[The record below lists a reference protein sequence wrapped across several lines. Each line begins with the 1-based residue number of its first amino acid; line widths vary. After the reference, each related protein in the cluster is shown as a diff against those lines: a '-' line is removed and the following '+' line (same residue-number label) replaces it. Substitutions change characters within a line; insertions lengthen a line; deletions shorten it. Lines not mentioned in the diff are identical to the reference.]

1 MSMTIK
7 DLKAIINNLSEE
19 TIILVEENDIN
30 DVETIEVQYHSD
42 GRVHLI
48 FSALE

>member
-1 MSMTIK
+1 MTIK
-7 DLKAIINNLSEE
+7 ELKTIISNLPEE
-19 TIILVEENDIN
+19 TVLLIEETDIN

-48 FSALE
+48 FSVME

>member
-1 MSMTIK
+1 MTIK
-7 DLKAIINNLSEE
+7 ELKEIISNLPDS
-19 TIILVEENDIN
+19 TVLLVEETDIN
-30 DVETIEVQYHSD
+30 DVETVEVQFHSD

>member
-7 DLKAIINNLSEE
+7 NLMEIISNLPEE
-19 TIILVEENDIN
+19 TTILIEENDIN
-30 DVETIEVQYHSD
+30 EVETVNVQYHSD

-48 FSALE
+48 LSALE

>member
-7 DLKAIINNLSEE
+7 ELKTIISSLPEE
-19 TIILVEENDIN
+19 TILLVEQEDVS
-30 DVETIEVQYHSD
+30 DVETVEVQYHSD

-48 FSALE
+48 FSVME

>member
-1 MSMTIK
+1 MTIR
-7 DLKAIINNLSEE
+7 DLKKIISTLPENTVLLIEE
-19 TIILVEENDIN
+19 TDIN
-30 DVETIEVQYHSD
+30 DVETVNVQYHSD

>member
-1 MSMTIK
+1 MTIR
-7 DLKAIINNLSEE
+7 DLKKIISTLPENTVLLIEE
-19 TIILVEENDIN
+19 TDVN
-30 DVETIEVQYHSD
+30 DVETINVQYHSD

>member
-1 MSMTIK
+1 MTICE
-7 DLKAIINNLSEE
+7 LKKIISNLPED
-19 TIILVEENDIN
+19 TILLVEEQDIH
-30 DVETIEVQYHSD
+30 DLETVEVQYHAD

>member
-1 MSMTIK
+1 MTIK
-7 DLKAIINNLSEE
+7 DLKEIISNLPEE
-19 TIILVEENDIN
+19 TVLLVEENDVN
-30 DVETIEVQYHSD
+30 DVETVEVQFHSD

>member
-1 MSMTIK
+1 MTIR
-7 DLKAIINNLSEE
+7 DLKKIISALPENTVLLIEE
-19 TIILVEENDIN
+19 TDIN
-30 DVETIEVQYHSD
+30 DVETVNVQYHSD

>member
-7 DLKAIINNLSEE
+7 DLKEIISNLPNE
-19 TIILVEENDIN
+19 TTILIEENDI
-30 DVETIEVQYHSD
+30 ETTEVHYHSD

-48 FSALE
+48 FSTLE